1 VLRGTASNRAI
12 GIAWV
17 TTSALAYSL
26 FAIFSK
32 KLLDSLAPTDV
43 LAWRFLIAAP
53 VAWAIVLVRFRAGG
67 ASPRDA
73 PVGRMLLA
81 GVTFGMIALFAFYGV
96 DHLSASLYTVLIYT
110 YPAMV
115 AAGSAL
121 LGRPPTRT
129 LWIALGFTVLGI
141 ALTVPSVFDGGADA
155 DGIGLAYT
163 IGNAALYAIYILV
176 TARLL
181 RPGTSSFD
189 SVVAATWS
197 LTGSLVFAF
206 GVIALNGL
214 QRPPDWGQAFNLAG
228 LAVVSTVVAGMTL
241 LLGLSRLG
249 PAPAALVAT
258 LEPVLTLVWAVLLLG
273 ESLQPIQVVGAALVI
288 AGVLWAQRPTP
299 RQASGAG

>member
-1 VLRGTASNRAI
+1 
-12 GIAWV
+12 
-17 TTSALAYSL
+17 
-26 FAIFSK
+26 
-32 KLLDSLAPTDV
+32 
-43 LAWRFLIAAP
+43 
-53 VAWAIVLVRFRAGG
+53 
-67 ASPRDA
+67 
-73 PVGRMLLA
+73 
-81 GVTFGMIALFAFYGV
+81 
-96 DHLSASLYTVLIYT
+96 
-110 YPAMV
+110 
-115 AAGSAL
+115 
-121 LGRPPTRT
+121 
-129 LWIALGFTVLGI
+129 
-141 ALTVPSVFDGGADA
+141 
-155 DGIGLAYT
+155 
-163 IGNAALYAIYILV
+163 
-176 TARLL
+176 
-181 RPGTSSFD
+181 
-189 SVVAATWS
+189 VVAATWS